1 MIKETPSQLPLQSF
15 VMNFPFTL
23 ATSDPNNIWMQELT
37 DDELAINRPKAYK
50 QFMDLYNFVSG
61 QSLVYLL
68 PSEGNLQ
75 DQVYVANLGLQ
86 LPHIKDDN
94 VILLSNYTSDPRK
107 GEELVGE
114 KFFNQMGYKTHIS
127 PYKWEGEA
135 DIKYLYDNVY
145 IGGYGIRSNV
155 KAYEW
160 MEKEFDMNIL
170 KLAMTDEYMYH
181 LDCSIFALN
190 QDQTLVCT
198 ELYDPEEIKMLEKHT
213 DIIDV
218 TVDDALGG
226 MTNSVRLGNMILC
239 ASNIS
244 ELKKSH
250 EYYEG
255 EKNKIKTLE
264 KICSDN
270 GMEPV
275 IFNLSEYM
283 KSGAMLSCMM
293 MHLNRVD
300 HSKSLL

>member
-1 MIKETPSQLPLQSF
+1 
-15 VMNFPFTL
+15 
-23 ATSDPNNIWMQELT
+23 
-37 DDELAINRPKAYK
+37 
-50 QFMDLYNFVSG
+50 
-61 QSLVYLL
+61 
-68 PSEGNLQ
+68 
-75 DQVYVANLGLQ
+75 
-86 LPHIKDDN
+86 
-94 VILLSNYTSDPRK
+94 
-107 GEELVGE
+107 
-114 KFFNQMGYKTHIS
+114 
-127 PYKWEGEA
+127 
-135 DIKYLYDNVY
+135 
-145 IGGYGIRSNV
+145 
-155 KAYEW
+155 

-181 LDCSIFALN
+181 LDCSVFALN
-190 QDQTLVCT
+190 QDQTLICT

-255 EKNKIKTLE
+255 EKHKIESLE
-264 KICSDN
+264 KICSDA

>member
-1 MIKETPSQLPLQSF
+1 MKETPSQLHLQSY
-15 VMNFPFTL
+15 VMNFPFSL
-23 ATSDPNNIWMQELT
+23 STSDPNNIWMQELT
-37 DDELAINRPKAYK
+37 DDELQINRPKAYK
-50 QFMDLYNFVSG
+50 QFMDLYNFMSG

-68 PSEGNLQ
+68 PSEGNFQ

-86 LPHIKDDN
+86 LPHIKN
-94 VILLSNYTSDPRK
+94 ENHILLSNFTSDPRK

-114 KFFNQMGYKTHIS
+114 KIFNQMGYKTHIS
-127 PYKWEGEA
+127 PHKWEGEA

-145 IGGYGIRSNV
+145 IGGYGIRSNI
-155 KAYEW
+155 KTYEW
-160 MEKEFDMNIL
+160 MEENFDMNII
-170 KLAMTDEYMYH
+170 KVAMTDEYLYH

-190 QDQTLVCT
+190 NDQTLVCT
-198 ELYDPEEIKMLEKHT
+198 ELYDEAEIKMLEKYT
-213 DIIDV
+213 EIIDV
-218 TVDDALGG
+218 DVEDALGG

-244 ELKKSH
+244 EMKKSH

-255 EKNKIKTLE
+255 EKHKIESLE
-264 KICSDN
+264 KICSDA

-283 KSGAMLSCMM
+283 KSGAMLSCMV

-300 HSKSLL
+300 HGKSLL

>member
-1 MIKETPSQLPLQSF
+1 MKETPSQLPIQSY

-23 ATSDPNNIWMQELT
+23 STSDPNNIWMQELT
-37 DDELAINRPKAYK
+37 DDELRVNKPKAYK
-50 QFMDLYNFVSG
+50 QFMDLYQFMAG
-61 QSLVYLL
+61 GSLVYLL

-86 LPHIKDDN
+86 LPHIKN
-94 VILLSNYTSDPRK
+94 ENHILLSNFTSDPRK

-145 IGGYGIRSNV
+145 VGGYGIRSNI

-160 MEKEFDMNIL
+160 MEENFDMNIL
-170 KLAMTDEYMYH
+170 KVAMVDEYLYH

-190 QDQTLVCT
+190 QDQTLICT
-198 ELYDPEEIKMLEKHT
+198 ELYDEDEIKMLEKHT
-213 DIIDV
+213 EIIDIN
-218 TVDDALGG
+218 VDDSLGG
-226 MTNSVRLGNMILC
+226 LTNSVKYGNMILC

-244 ELKKSH
+244 EMKKSH

-255 EKNKIKTLE
+255 EKHKIETLE
-264 KICSDN
+264 KICSN
-270 GMEPV
+270 AGMEPV

-283 KSGAMLSCMM
+283 KSGAMLSCMV

-300 HSKSLL
+300 HLKTLL